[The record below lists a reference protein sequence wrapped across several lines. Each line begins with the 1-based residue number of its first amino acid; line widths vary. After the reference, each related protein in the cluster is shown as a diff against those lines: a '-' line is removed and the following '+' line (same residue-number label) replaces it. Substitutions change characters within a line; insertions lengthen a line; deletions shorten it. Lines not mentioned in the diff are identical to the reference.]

1 MHPLIS
7 TSTDHIALGI
17 KVLLRMNLKIENV
30 RGQRYDAAFAMAGTK
45 SGLAN
50 QLKLLNGKC
59 LFQICYGYALN
70 LAVGAVIQNL
80 K

>member
-30 RGQRYDAAFAMAGTK
+30 RGQRYDAASAVVGTK
-45 SGLAN
+45 SGLAT

-59 LFQICYGYALN
+59 LFTHCYGHALN
-70 LAVGAVIQNL
+70 LAVGAVIRNL